1 MHARVL
7 ILALLGALALLGVA
21 LPAHAATP
29 DATPPLTV
37 VTHNVA
43 GTSASRERAL
53 LAYWTPQRMRDAIPM
68 TITATATAP
77 KSAAPTLPK
86 ATATAT
92 TGRRILAQ
100 PTAAK
105 GLSPSPN
112 AARPAALSTS
122 TSQGKVFFVDPGTNT
137 AYECS
142 GGTINNPTGDMVIT
156 AGHCVYDNGRWMTDW
171 IYVPAY
177 YNGPT
182 RYGTW
187 FSSQMTTFPQWTLDS
202 NPNYDFAIVNV
213 APSSTGATL
222 VATAGGN
229 GLEYDESYVQ
239 NVVIWGYPGGILI
252 PYYCVATTFEQNA
265 GEVGAPCNLPNGVS
279 GGPWLDDYNTATGE
293 GYAFGVNSFGTSSDI
308 YSPYFTSSMDGLYTE
323 TADD

>member
-7 ILALLGALALLGVA
+7 ILPLLGALTLLGVT
-21 LPAHAATP
+21 LPARAATP
-29 DATPPLTV
+29 EAAAPSAV
-37 VTHNVA
+37 VTHTVA
-43 GTSASRERAL
+43 GDNASRERAL
-53 LAYWTPQRMRDAIPM
+53 MAYWTPQRMRDAIPM
-68 TITATATAP
+68 TAP
-77 KSAAPTLPK
+77 KSAALPALPPPLPK
-86 ATATAT
+86 ATAT
-92 TGRRILAQ
+92 GSRILA
-100 PTAAK
+100 
-105 GLSPSPN
+105 
-112 AARPAALSTS
+112 RPAGAQGLPRPNVVRPDVLSTS
-122 TSQGKVFFVDPGTNT
+122 TTQGKVFFVDPGTNT

-142 GGTINNPTGDMVIT
+142 GGTINNPTGDMVTT

-187 FSSQMTTFPQWTLDS
+187 FSSQMTTFPEWTLDS

-239 NVVIWGYPGGILI
+239 NVVIWGYSGGVLI
-252 PYYCVATTFEQNA
+252 PHYCVTTTFEQNA
-265 GEVGAPCNLPNGVS
+265 AEVGAPCDMPNGAS
-279 GGPWLDDYNTATGE
+279 GGPWLDDYNTTSGD
-293 GYAFGVNSFGTSSDI
+293 GYEFGLNSFGTSSDI
-308 YSPYFTSSMDGLYTE
+308 YSPYFTSAMDQLYAQ
-323 TADD
+323 TAQE